1 MSAKQKPQLYR
12 WKVHHPDHEPASV
25 IASSEASAVIEACA
39 LWQEPD
45 WGRILMDANC
55 IKMGKYAPPVNP
67 WA

>member
-1 MSAKQKPQLYR
+1 M
-12 WKVHHPDHEPASV
+12 

-55 IKMGKYAPPVNP
+55 IKLGKYAPLVNR
-67 WA
+67 WK